1 MAIINLLQLIKILLI
16 AFFFTL
22 ISFNLPISEEAA
34 EAVDIWKSKKNNE
47 QQKNQIEEDDSLIES
62 PILSQDENILSASI
76 NELKLKQDDQKIVGL
91 FDPEK
96 NNFDLSMWSSSD
108 GEDVKKVFGR
118 INKLKLSRFSEDLLF
133 NLLFTNSY
141 PPKKNL
147 NSSEFLKMKINWL
160 IKNQRVEDLEN
171 LLSANPVVG
180 KQTKAIRFL
189 VDEYLSSA
197 NIKSACEKTNFINK
211 DLKNDYLDKFKIY
224 CLINNDRKEEAQLV
238 FDLARER
245 GLKDNFF
252 EKKIYK
258 ILGISEDS
266 KDEKIL
272 DNNLLNFYLSHI
284 TAESFNYVPNDKTD
298 KYIWRYLSSANLIE
312 IENFEDEEVIL
323 TYEQAAANDSFDKNE
338 IFKIYLKL
346 NFNFNQLKN
355 VFDVYKNLNN
365 YKARAL
371 IYQSILLSDNV
382 ERKID
387 LSFLLRDLFK
397 KDKIYNVYKE
407 ELLDILRSI
416 DTNEIPNNYTELVEK
431 TLEQDFEDL
440 KKIKFDNEII
450 HRSKVIK
457 HFLDNNEKISKT
469 EKDFKSVYK
478 KVKRNKKYFISIKD
492 IIVLESLVFD
502 GVTLPKELDYSELSS
517 QLTVPQNLQ
526 KLVSENQLGLVILK
540 IIEIIGEDNIED
552 LDPETI
558 YFLSKILNELNLKKI
573 RNNILSEA
581 LPYKV

>member
-1 MAIINLLQLIKILLI
+1 MINLLQLSKILLI

-22 ISFNLPISEEAA
+22 ISFNLAISEEAD

-581 LPYKV
+581 LPNKV

>member
-1 MAIINLLQLIKILLI
+1 MINLLQLSKILLI

-22 ISFNLPISEEAA
+22 ISFNLAISEEAD

-397 KDKIYNVYKE
+397 KDKIYNV
-407 ELLDILRSI
+407 
-416 DTNEIPNNYTELVEK
+416 
-431 TLEQDFEDL
+431 
-440 KKIKFDNEII
+440 
-450 HRSKVIK
+450 
-457 HFLDNNEKISKT
+457 
-469 EKDFKSVYK
+469 
-478 KVKRNKKYFISIKD
+478 
-492 IIVLESLVFD
+492 
-502 GVTLPKELDYSELSS
+502 
-517 QLTVPQNLQ
+517 
-526 KLVSENQLGLVILK
+526 
-540 IIEIIGEDNIED
+540 
-552 LDPETI
+552 
-558 YFLSKILNELNLKKI
+558 
-573 RNNILSEA
+573 
-581 LPYKV
+581 

>member
-1 MAIINLLQLIKILLI
+1 MINLLQLSKILLI

-22 ISFNLPISEEAA
+22 ISFNLAISEEAD

-252 EKKIYK
+252 EKK
-258 ILGISEDS
+258 
-266 KDEKIL
+266 
-272 DNNLLNFYLSHI
+272 NL
-284 TAESFNYVPNDKTD
+284 
-298 KYIWRYLSSANLIE
+298 
-312 IENFEDEEVIL
+312 
-323 TYEQAAANDSFDKNE
+323 
-338 IFKIYLKL
+338 
-346 NFNFNQLKN
+346 
-355 VFDVYKNLNN
+355 
-365 YKARAL
+365 
-371 IYQSILLSDNV
+371 
-382 ERKID
+382 
-387 LSFLLRDLFK
+387 
-397 KDKIYNVYKE
+397 
-407 ELLDILRSI
+407 
-416 DTNEIPNNYTELVEK
+416 
-431 TLEQDFEDL
+431 
-440 KKIKFDNEII
+440 
-450 HRSKVIK
+450 
-457 HFLDNNEKISKT
+457 
-469 EKDFKSVYK
+469 
-478 KVKRNKKYFISIKD
+478 
-492 IIVLESLVFD
+492 
-502 GVTLPKELDYSELSS
+502 
-517 QLTVPQNLQ
+517 
-526 KLVSENQLGLVILK
+526 
-540 IIEIIGEDNIED
+540 
-552 LDPETI
+552 
-558 YFLSKILNELNLKKI
+558 
-573 RNNILSEA
+573 
-581 LPYKV
+581 

>member
-1 MAIINLLQLIKILLI
+1 MINLLQLSKILLI

-22 ISFNLPISEEAA
+22 ISFNLAISEEAD

-147 NSSEFLKMKINWL
+147 NSSEFSKMKINWL

-492 IIVLESLVFD
+492 IIVLESIVFD

>member
-1 MAIINLLQLIKILLI
+1 
-16 AFFFTL
+16 
-22 ISFNLPISEEAA
+22 
-34 EAVDIWKSKKNNE
+34 
-47 QQKNQIEEDDSLIES
+47 
-62 PILSQDENILSASI
+62 
-76 NELKLKQDDQKIVGL
+76 
-91 FDPEK
+91 
-96 NNFDLSMWSSSD
+96 
-108 GEDVKKVFGR
+108 
-118 INKLKLSRFSEDLLF
+118 
-133 NLLFTNSY
+133 
-141 PPKKNL
+141 
-147 NSSEFLKMKINWL
+147 MK
-160 IKNQRVEDLEN
+160 
-171 LLSANPVVG
+171 
-180 KQTKAIRFL
+180 
-189 VDEYLSSA
+189 
-197 NIKSACEKTNFINK
+197 
-211 DLKNDYLDKFKIY
+211 
-224 CLINNDRKEEAQLV
+224 
-238 FDLARER
+238 
-245 GLKDNFF
+245 
-252 EKKIYK
+252 KKIYK

>member
-1 MAIINLLQLIKILLI
+1 MINLLQLSKILLI

-22 ISFNLPISEEAA
+22 ISFNLAISEEAD

>member
-1 MAIINLLQLIKILLI
+1 MINLLQLSKILLI

-22 ISFNLPISEEAA
+22 ISFNLAISEEAD

-245 GLKDNFF
+245 GLKDSFF

-492 IIVLESLVFD
+492 IIVLESLAFD

>member
-1 MAIINLLQLIKILLI
+1 MISSLHLNKLTFFVI
-16 AFFFTL
+16 FFTV
-22 ISFNLPISEEAA
+22 IIFNSAFGENEN